1 MKKILTSLKL
11 GYMFDYIPT
20 VLRSQEIIDKS
31 FHKASNIV
39 EPYYPKKETKIRK
52 EVTDRIS
59 TIESISTGHLDKIIR
74 KFPTIETLHPFYF
87 DLIDLM
93 FDVDKYKLSL
103 GNVQWTTDKI
113 KDFSTIYIKKLKG
126 AKTINDMNSIMK
138 AYYGRFSSLI
148 KNINP
153 DLLYLGECRNY
164 LRRLP
169 GIITDIPTFIIAGI
183 PNSGKSS
190 LIQKLTGTS
199 PEIASYPFTTKEI
212 LLGYKNIENWRVQ
225 FIDTPG
231 ILDRPM
237 DKRNDIEKKAII
249 ALSKIEGTI
258 LFLFDYSS
266 TSKYTEEEQNNLYRE
281 ISETFPNRI
290 IRIQTKIDI
299 SERREDICISS
310 VAASGLKELDSV
322 VISEVENFYATRNKE
337 AGY

>member
-1 MKKILTSLKL
+1 
-11 GYMFDYIPT
+11 MFDYIPT

-39 EPYYPKKETKIRK
+39 EPYFPRKELKIRK
-52 EVTDRIS
+52 EITDRIS

-74 KFPTIETLHPFYF
+74 KFPTIETMHPFYF

-126 AKTINDMNSIMK
+126 AKTINDMNTIMK
-138 AYYGRFSSLI
+138 TYYGRFSSLI
-148 KNINP
+148 NNINK

-169 GIITDIPTFIIAGI
+169 GIVTDIPTFIIAGI

-212 LLGYKNIENWRVQ
+212 LIGYKNIGIRRVQ

-237 DKRNDIEKKAII
+237 EDRNDIEKRAII

-258 LFLFDYSS
+258 LFLFDYSQ
-266 TSKYTEEEQNNLYRE
+266 TSNYTIEQQNNLYNE
-281 ISETFPNRI
+281 ISETFSNKI
-290 IRIQTKIDI
+290 IRVQTKIDI
-299 SERREDICISS
+299 SERKEEICISS
-310 VAASGLKELDSV
+310 VSPNGLKELDEV
-322 VISEVENFYATRNKE
+322 VVSEVDGFYAARNQE
-337 AGY
+337 TSY

>member
-1 MKKILTSLKL
+1 
-11 GYMFDYIPT
+11 MFDYIPT

-39 EPYYPKKETKIRK
+39 EPYYPKKETKVKK
-52 EVTDRIS
+52 EITDRIS

-74 KFPTIETLHPFYF
+74 KFPTIETLHPFYYE
-87 DLIDLM
+87 LIDLM

-103 GNVQWTTDKI
+103 GNIQWTSDKI
-113 KDFSTIYIKKLKG
+113 KEFSTSYIGKLKS

-138 AYYGRFSSLI
+138 SYYGRYSSLI
-148 KNINP
+148 KNIEK

-190 LIQKLTGTS
+190 LIEKLTGTS

-212 LLGYKNIENWRVQ
+212 LLGYKNIGGHRVQ

-231 ILDRPM
+231 ILDREM
-237 DKRNDIEKKAII
+237 SRRNDIEKKSII
-249 ALSKIEGTI
+249 ALSKIEGVI
-258 LFLFDYSS
+258 IFLFDYSG
-266 TSKYTEEEQNNLYRE
+266 TSKYTIEEQNNLFNE
-281 ISETFPNRI
+281 ISINFSNKI

-299 SERREDICISS
+299 SEKHEDLCISTMTPGGVKPLDVIIEKEIS
-310 VAASGLKELDSV
+310 DYYESG
-322 VISEVENFYATRNKE
+322 NKE
-337 AGY
+337 TGY

>member
-1 MKKILTSLKL
+1 MKRILTTLKW

-39 EPYYPKKETKIRK
+39 EPYFPKKETKIRK

-93 FDVDKYKLSL
+93 FDVNKYKLSL

-138 AYYGRFSSLI
+138 TYYGRFSSLI
-148 KNINP
+148 KNINS

-212 LLGYKNIENWRVQ
+212 LLGYKNIENRRVQ

-258 LFLFDYSS
+258 LFLFDYSN

-299 SERREDICISS
+299 SDRHEDICISS
-310 VAASGLKELDSV
+310 VSAPGLKELDAV
-322 VISEVENFYATRNKE
+322 VIAEVENFYATRNKE

>member
-1 MKKILTSLKL
+1 
-11 GYMFDYIPT
+11 MFDYIPT

-39 EPYYPKKETKIRK
+39 EPYFPKKETKIRK
-52 EVTDRIS
+52 EITDRIS

-138 AYYGRFSSLI
+138 TYYGRFSSLI

-190 LIQKLTGTS
+190 LIQKMTGTS
-199 PEIASYPFTTKEI
+199 PEIASYPFTTKDI
-212 LLGYKNIENWRVQ
+212 LIGYKNIGNWRVQ

-258 LFLFDYSS
+258 LFLFDYSN
-266 TSKYTEEEQNNLYRE
+266 TSKYTEEEQNNLYSE

-310 VAASGLKELDSV
+310 VTAPGLKELDN
-322 VISEVENFYATRNKE
+322 VIIAEVENFYATRNKE

>member
-1 MKKILTSLKL
+1 
-11 GYMFDYIPT
+11 MFDYIPT

-39 EPYYPKKETKIRK
+39 EPYFPKKETKIRK

-103 GNVQWTTDKI
+103 GDIQWTTDKI

-126 AKTINDMNSIMK
+126 AKTINDMNIIMK
-138 AYYGRFSSLI
+138 TYYGRFSSLI
-148 KNINP
+148 NNINK

-212 LLGYKNIENWRVQ
+212 LLGYKNIGIHRVQ

-237 DKRNDIEKKAII
+237 EDRNDIEKRAII
-249 ALSKIEGTI
+249 ALSKIEGII
-258 LFLFDYSS
+258 LFLFDYSN
-266 TSKYTEEEQNNLYRE
+266 TSKYTSEQQNNLYNE
-281 ISETFPNRI
+281 ISKTFSNKI
-290 IRIQTKIDI
+290 IRVQAKIDI
-299 SERREDICISS
+299 SERKENICISS
-310 VAASGLKELDSV
+310 VSPGGLKELDDV
-322 VISEVENFYATRNKE
+322 VISEVNDFYAARNQE
-337 AGY
+337 TGY

>member
-39 EPYYPKKETKIRK
+39 EPYFPKKETKIRK

-74 KFPTIETLHPFYF
+74 KFPTIETLHPFYY

-93 FDVDKYKLSL
+93 FDVDRYKLSL
-103 GNVQWTTDKI
+103 GNIQWTTSKI

-126 AKTINDMNSIMK
+126 AKTINDMNAIMK
-138 AYYGRFSSLI
+138 TYYGRFSSLI
-148 KNINP
+148 NNINK

-212 LLGYKNIENWRVQ
+212 LIGYKNIGIRRVQ

-237 DKRNDIEKKAII
+237 EDRNDIEKRAII

-258 LFLFDYSS
+258 LFLFDYSG
-266 TSKYTEEEQNNLYRE
+266 TSKYTEDEQNNLFRE
-281 ISETFPNRI
+281 ISETFPNKI
-290 IRIQTKIDI
+290 IRVQTKIDI
-299 SERREDICISS
+299 SEKKEKICISS
-310 VAASGLKELDSV
+310 VSSQGLKDLDDV
-322 VISEVENFYATRNKE
+322 VIKEVEDFYAARNQE
-337 AGY
+337 TGF

>member
-1 MKKILTSLKL
+1 
-11 GYMFDYIPT
+11 
-20 VLRSQEIIDKS
+20 
-31 FHKASNIV
+31 
-39 EPYYPKKETKIRK
+39 
-52 EVTDRIS
+52 
-59 TIESISTGHLDKIIR
+59 
-74 KFPTIETLHPFYF
+74 
-87 DLIDLM
+87 
-93 FDVDKYKLSL
+93 
-103 GNVQWTTDKI
+103 
-113 KDFSTIYIKKLKG
+113 
-126 AKTINDMNSIMK
+126 MNSIMK
-138 AYYGRFSSLI
+138 AYYGRFSYLI

-258 LFLFDYSS
+258 LFLFDYSN

-290 IRIQTKIDI
+290 IRVQTKIDI
-299 SERREDICISS
+299 SDRQEDICISS
-310 VAASGLKELDSV
+310 VAAPGLEELDGV